1 MASAPGERSSAAE
14 TRSWTHASETT
25 RHTSKYTQEYS
36 PDGRQD
42 GFLGEGDNVGFG
54 NRNRGNP
61 SVRDLHTHGTSR
73 CDRHRAWHRH
83 ETGTEAPAHDVTS
96 HASLNNTFARRQ
108 NKLESAS
115 AALAPELS
123 SSHSF
128 AFGAAHHSFG
138 AAHHTQL
145 RGCSRPPFFS
155 IKTAFT
161 TSAHA
166 TTASCAT
173 ALDSTVRVHLQR
185 PRCHRPDTALA
196 VSPTPSSRSP
206 PP

>member
-1 MASAPGERSSAAE
+1 MHLASARRLQRHDRGR
-14 TRSWTHASETT
+14 TRARRRDTRASI
-25 RHTSKYTQEYS
+25 S

-54 NRNRGNP
+54 NRNRI
-61 SVRDLHTHGTSR
+61 RDLHTHGTSR

-145 RGCSRPPFFS
+145 RGCSRPPFFFT
-155 IKTAFT
+155 KTAFT